1 MNFAADGTLQ
11 CDYQRTDVF
20 HVCST
25 FMLILSFLLREKS
38 VFWSMEQ
45 FGFVKW
51 LKRVKILHFDC
62 SKIGLEKDIPYI
74 STLL

>member
-11 CDYQRTDVF
+11 CDCQRTDVF

-45 FGFVKW
+45 FGFVGMGCSELLSDWKE
-51 LKRVKILHFDC
+51 LKYYIL
-62 SKIGLEKDIPYI
+62 IVQR
-74 STLL
+74 